1 MSGEGETAH
10 DSDEEGDHAEDGDF
24 DEDLTAGGGSEEGEA
39 TDAVGLEVASH
50 AGEAVVVA
58 ALDAPEGDDHEEGEI
73 AAGEGGGEAC
83 ACDSEGGDSEM
94 AEGMAPIMSVDEE
107 PVADYVDEV
116 GCDESDGDG
125 TDVVEGLKVAAEG
138 EVEKESRGAV
148 VESAEEGDRAGEDGV
163 VDGEAQHEDRG
174 AEDDEDEREG

>member
-39 TDAVGLEVASH
+39 TDAVGLEVTSH

-58 ALDAPEGDDHEEGEI
+58 ALDVPEGDDHEEGEI

-83 ACDSEGGDSEM
+83 ACDSKGRDVEG
-94 AEGMAPIMSVDEE
+94 AEGVAVDEE